1 MGCQGAQQADW
12 RELAVRRGGQWHGTG
27 GRRHQLQ
34 AQPRNQRSN
43 VVLPSSCVRSVAKLQ
58 QKTRAHV
65 LQVYL
70 RSLSLSPSSCV
81 LKNKCVALYL

>member
-12 RELAVRRGGQWHGTG
+12 RELGVRRGGQWHGTG

-43 VVLPSSCVRSVAKLQ
+43 VVLPSSLTKQLCLIRCQTPPKNASSCPSSLFD
-58 QKTRAHV
+58 
-65 LQVYL
+65 
-70 RSLSLSPSSCV
+70 LSLTSA
-81 LKNKCVALYL
+81 CVAE